1 MTVRLAESNRLNSGN
16 DDELI
21 GRPGGGRYISRYQ
34 MKDAT
39 QGKGDGG
46 RGKLLSILM
55 LLVRPTSDSLYAFYA
70 ENFGVFGSCLC
81 FHDKPQT
88 SGLCSDKKRKS

>member
-21 GRPGGGRYISRYQ
+21 GRPGGGREISRYQ

-46 RGKLLSILM
+46 RG
-55 LLVRPTSDSLYAFYA
+55 
-70 ENFGVFGSCLC
+70 NFF
-81 FHDKPQT
+81 
-88 SGLCSDKKRKS
+88 